1 MNFDDRNTFVN
12 MKFLYS
18 ALPDPDFY
26 VYVLID
32 DFHADLEGKVQRY
45 YDFYAWCPWASILS
59 SIFNAEPHIFAMH
72 YIFKKWKHE
81 ILYHDLK
88 LILTNQ
94 GMNGIFRIYPI
105 FDLNVFKGIAFCI
118 NKLCGTKKR
127 RKMIKK
133 RMPDN
138 CKIGYGNISHKKMWM
153 KLLKS

>member
-26 VYVLID
+26 VYALID

-72 YIFKKWKHE
+72 YMFKKWKH
-81 ILYHDLK
+81 D
-88 LILTNQ
+88 
-94 GMNGIFRIYPI
+94 F
-105 FDLNVFKGIAFCI
+105 
-118 NKLCGTKKR
+118 
-127 RKMIKK
+127 
-133 RMPDN
+133 
-138 CKIGYGNISHKKMWM
+138 
-153 KLLKS
+153 